1 MKKNIN
7 RKYIIN
13 NNQYDTEVFGL
24 PISNGMDTNNITKT
38 SKFVRVSIVVA
49 IVVVMNMFFNYG
61 VSLVYK
67 EPVYDQ
73 FIKPAPVIESI
84 KTRDECLS
92 IGGQWNENIYPE
104 KLSETKATGYCDPN
118 YTNQKNYDE
127 ARKLYERNVFIT
139 LVVLGVV
146 SLIIA
151 GFLTLPLLSI
161 SFAWGGVL
169 SFIIASIRYWSIA
182 DNLLKVV
189 ILGIALATLIYLA
202 VKKFS
207 K

>member
-1 MKKNIN
+1 
-7 RKYIIN
+7 
-13 NNQYDTEVFGL
+13 
-24 PISNGMDTNNITKT
+24 MDTNNINKT

-49 IVVVMNMFFNYG
+49 IVIVMNMFFNYG
-61 VSLVYK
+61 VSLVYN
-67 EPVYDQ
+67 EPAYDQ
-73 FIKPAPVIESI
+73 FIEPTQVVEYI
-84 KTRDECLS
+84 KTKEECLS
-92 IGGQWNENIYPE
+92 VGGQWNGNIYPE
-104 KLSETKATGYCDPN
+104 KLSETKVEGYCDPN
-118 YTNQKNYDE
+118 YTNQKNYED
-127 ARKLYERNVFIT
+127 ARKVYERNVFIT

-161 SFAWGGVL
+161 SLAWGGVL
-169 SFIIASIRYWSIA
+169 SFVIASIRYWSIA
-182 DNLLKVV
+182 DNLLKVI

>member
-1 MKKNIN
+1 MDKN
-7 RKYIIN
+7 
-13 NNQYDTEVFGL
+13 
-24 PISNGMDTNNITKT
+24 KT

-49 IVVVMNMFFNYG
+49 IVIVMNMFFNYA

-73 FIKPAPVIESI
+73 FIKSTQVVEVI
-84 KTRDECLS
+84 KDKQTCLDV
-92 IGGQWNENIYPE
+92 GGQWNGGEEVTNPKDPNRPVAMYVP
-104 KLSETKATGYCDPN
+104 YCDPN
-118 YTNQKNYDE
+118 YTNQINYND
-127 ARKLYERNVFIT
+127 ARKVYDRNVFIT
-139 LVVLGVV
+139 LVVLGVL
-146 SLIIA
+146 SLIVA
-151 GFLTLPLLSI
+151 GFIGVALLTI

-169 SFIIASIRYWSIA
+169 SFIIASIRYWSVA
-182 DNLLKVV
+182 DNLVKVI